1 MSSFLISIL
10 VPGAALSSSVR
21 RNQKQNYGPQFAVDN
36 MWSFDCVQCENT
48 FISQKEDSP
57 WLQWHLPVKRN
68 ISGVRV
74 SFSNVVDNYQLSK
87 TYVIRTADDPVL
99 FKKNRVLAK
108 NEVCGKLIVDFPV
121 DERKVYTIMCKT
133 NLLAEYIT
141 IQSVDKSTM
150 LGINELEIISSN
162 EGKKVF

>member
-1 MSSFLISIL
+1 MPSFPISII
-10 VPGAALSSSVR
+10 VPGSALSSSIR

-48 FISQKEDSP
+48 FISRKEDSP

-74 SFSNVVDNYQLSK
+74 SFSNVVDNNQLSK
-87 TYVIRTADDPVL
+87 TYIIRTADDPVL

-141 IQSVDKSTM
+141 IQSVDKSTK
-150 LGINELEIISSN
+150 LAINEIEIISSN
-162 EGKKVF
+162 EGN

>member
-1 MSSFLISIL
+1 MPSFPISII
-10 VPGAALSSSVR
+10 VPGSVLSSSIR
-21 RNQKQNYGPQFAVDN
+21 RNQKQNYGPEFAVDN

-48 FISQKEDSP
+48 FISRKEDSP

-74 SFSNVVDNYQLSK
+74 SFSNVVDNNQKSK
-87 TYVIRTADDPVL
+87 TFIIRTANNPVL

-108 NEVCGKLIVDFPV
+108 NDVCGKLIVDFPV
-121 DERKVYTIMCKT
+121 DERMVYTIMCKM

-141 IQSVDKSTM
+141 IQSVDKSTK
-150 LGINELEIISSN
+150 LAINEIEIISSN
-162 EGKKVF
+162 EGNR

>member
-1 MSSFLISIL
+1 MPSFPISII
-10 VPGAALSSSVR
+10 VPGSALSSSIR

-48 FISQKEDSP
+48 FISRKEDSP

-74 SFSNVVDNYQLSK
+74 SFSNVVDNNQLSK
-87 TYVIRTADDPVL
+87 TYIIRTVDNPVL

-121 DERKVYTIMCKT
+121 DERKVYTIMCKI

-141 IQSVDKSTM
+141 IQNVDKSTK
-150 LGINELEIISSN
+150 LAINEIEIISSN
-162 EGKKVF
+162 EGNRY